1 MSRASRDKGKRGERE
16 LAARLTE
23 VFGVDCRRGQQFC
36 GSAGDA
42 DVVGIDGLHSEVK
55 RTETLRLWDAIDQ
68 AVSDAAE
75 GSVPVVFHRP
85 SRRPWLAIVR
95 VDDLPALIESL
106 AGLTH
111 NRGKS

>member
-1 MSRASRDKGKRGERE
+1 MSRASREKGKRGERE
-16 LAARLTE
+16 LAAKLTE

-36 GSAGDA
+36 GASGDA
-42 DVVGIDGLHSEVK
+42 DVVGIGGLHAECK
-55 RTETLRLWDAIDQ
+55 RTETLRLWPAIDQ
-68 AVSDAAE
+68 AVNDAAE

-85 SRRPWLAIVR
+85 SRRPWVAIVR

-111 NRGKS
+111 NREKS